1 MKKLQSFQI
10 FKFSSDYLRNCNYNV
25 KDLSLSQARLNN
37 QVIRISDSELL
48 RKIRRLRNS
57 QYTPE
62 KLSELLQLKGSI
74 LSHRDAKDNRKAVID
89 IENQIDE
96 LLWTDDLISVKFIDN
111 RHYKRIVEKGLTVNG
126 KQYVRLLCGAGM
138 ARANTVLF
146 VNSEIFDELWDF
158 INAGRDMSIKLNPQ
172 KFSAYSALASS
183 ATTRVHTPLFVV
195 IPDMIVDQEILT
207 DYISESPVGKDAII
221 ESKLITIKKNVF
233 DGQGILSVEMAQDWA
248 DGLDLQ
254 YLPSAY
260 IYRAAYM
267 KGLLVVTDFKK
278 IAEENGVEEIIDIY
292 DTKHNI
298 FDIDAIISQSQ
309 FKMSDGY
316 KSIEHFRKETKDRD
330 FGWGVSRCTPK
341 FDKDTAFLTYQYLQ
355 VLDLDDN
362 GIEEICQDSLTWL
375 QSVQYNPD
383 WMKLFLLGE
392 LTKERLD
399 LKWFNKFNDPIV
411 KAILLNPDVCNDP
424 HIISYVQR
432 LTRKMRNE
440 TCMGTLR
447 VPGNYSFL
455 SCDPVAQVEHVLGLT
470 PVGILKK
477 GMIYSNYWNK
487 KNVKEIAV
495 LRSPT
500 TWKSEIITAPLQKD
514 EKTED
519 YFRYNYSNLIFS
531 IYDNFLNQMAG
542 ADLDGDIA
550 LSTSVIN
557 KYVNKEYL
565 TPSYERNVAAKKE
578 IDVSKLYESDI
589 ASFNSKVGLL
599 TNWASSLLS
608 MLPLYEKDSVE
619 YKTIIDRLKISNIL
633 QNQIIDGA
641 KGVKI
646 FPFPRWWSDKLSEDE
661 KENLTFEEIELYNKL
676 RIHQRPMFLKYVYP
690 DKYGKA
696 FRKHRETYNNM
707 SRINLGKR
715 LDDLFSIGGDTDEEK
730 KLAGDFI
737 KYSPLL
743 DSPSVMNNLC
753 RYAEDEISKI
763 KDKSKKVVF
772 DWKIYLDD
780 SIELDKNKL
789 GKMRTLYK
797 EFASSKRNSN
807 DTGRKSK
814 EQKEENILVFRK
826 KMYEISSDL
835 SELTNLAVRI
845 VYDEFP
851 KRSRDF
857 VWKILPHGIL
867 RNLDR
872 TNVTR
877 TVDLLVEKENGGE
890 VNYLNKS
897 YEHYTLEI

>member
-1 MKKLQSFQI
+1 M
-10 FKFSSDYLRNCNYNV
+10 
-25 KDLSLSQARLNN
+25 
-37 QVIRISDSELL
+37 
-48 RKIRRLRNS
+48 
-57 QYTPE
+57 
-62 KLSELLQLKGSI
+62 KGSI

-89 IENQIDE
+89 VENQIDE
-96 LLWTDDLISVKFIDN
+96 LLWIGDLISIKFLDN
-111 RHYKRIVEKGLTVNG
+111 RHYKRIAEKGLVVNG
-126 KQYVRLLCGAGM
+126 KSYVRLLCGAGM

-146 VNSEIFDELWDF
+146 VNAEIFDEMWNF
-158 INAGRDMSIKLNPQ
+158 INVGRDMSIKINPQ

-183 ATTRVHTPLFVV
+183 ATSRVHTPLFVV

-207 DYISESPVGKDAII
+207 DYISESPVGKDATI
-221 ESKLITIKKNVF
+221 ESKLMTIKKNVF
-233 DGQGILSVEMAQDWA
+233 DGQGILSPEMAQDWA
-248 DGLDLQ
+248 TELDLS

-260 IYRAAYM
+260 IYRAAFM

-292 DTKHNI
+292 GTKHNI
-298 FDIDAIISQSQ
+298 FDVDCLVSLSQ
-309 FKMSDGY
+309 FKMSEGY
-316 KSIEHFRKETKDRD
+316 SSIEHFKKETKDRD

-355 VLDLDDN
+355 VLDLDN
-362 GIEEICQDSLTWL
+362 SGIKDICHDSLTWL
-375 QSVQYNPD
+375 QSVQYNSD
-383 WMKLFLLGE
+383 WMRLFLLGE

-411 KAILLNPDVCNDP
+411 KAILLNPDVCSDP
-424 HIISYVQR
+424 HIVSYVQR

-455 SCDPVAQVEHVLGLT
+455 SVDSVAQVEHALGLT
-470 PVGILKK
+470 PIGILKK

-487 KNVKEIAV
+487 KNVKEIAI

-565 TPSYERNVAAKKE
+565 LPSYDRNVASKKE
-578 IDVSKLYESDI
+578 INVSKLYESDI
-589 ASFNSKVGLL
+589 ASFNSRVGLL
-599 TNWASSLLS
+599 TNWATSLLS
-608 MLPLYEKDSVE
+608 MLPIYDKDTIE
-619 YKTIIDRLKISNIL
+619 YKTIINRLKISNIL
-633 QNQIIDGA
+633 QNQIIDAA
-641 KGVKI
+641 KGVRI
-646 FPFPRWWSDKLSEDE
+646 FPFPRWWSDTLSDDE
-661 KENLTFEEIELYNKL
+661 KENLAPDEIELYNKL
-676 RIHQRPMFLKYVYP
+676 RIRQRPFFLKYVYP
-690 DKYGKA
+690 EKYGKA
-696 FRKHRETYNNM
+696 FRKYQKTYNNM
-707 SRINLGKR
+707 SEINLGMSLK
-715 LDDLFSIGGDTDEEK
+715 DTLSGVNETEESK
-730 KLAGDFI
+730 KLATDYV

-743 DSPSVMNNLC
+743 DSSSVMNKIC
-753 RYAEDEISKI
+753 HYAEEEISKI
-763 KDKSKKVVF
+763 KDKSKNVCF
-772 DWKIYLDD
+772 DWSVYLDNT
-780 SIELDKNKL
+780 IELDKNKL
-789 GKMRTLYK
+789 SKMRILYK
-797 EFASSKRNSN
+797 EFSDSKRNYN

-835 SELTNLAVRI
+835 NELTNLAVRI

-851 KRSRDF
+851 KRSHDF
-857 VWKILPHGIL
+857 AWKILPNGIL
-867 RNLDR
+867 RNLDKS
-872 TNVTR
+872 NITR
-877 TVDLLVEKENGGE
+877 TIDLLTEKESSGE
-890 VNYLNKS
+890 IDYLNKS
-897 YEHYTLEI
+897 YEHYILEI